1 MNTQVHFRSKVKRE
15 FIQQV
20 IGILAKELKLDKR
33 NFELDVCVRPGLA
46 KNGGYNGAV
55 QPHADGG
62 YVMFVD
68 SALTATKMVEV
79 IAHEMVHVKQFVLGQ
94 LRIETDEYGFA
105 TYYWRGEKNT
115 DKYFDRPWE
124 IDAWKKERLLSIAVE
139 RKLCG
144 NPKFEQ
150 A

>member
-20 IGILAKELKLDKR
+20 IGILAKELKLDNR
-33 NFELDVCVRPGLA
+33 SFELDVCVRPGLA

-55 QPHADGG
+55 QPHTDGG

-68 SALTATKMVEV
+68 SALNASKMIEV

-105 TYYWRGEKNT
+105 TYFWLGKTNT
-115 DKYFDRPWE
+115 TKYFDRPWE

-139 RKLCG
+139 RKLWG

-150 A
+150 V

>member
-20 IGILAKELKLDKR
+20 IEILAKELKLDKR
-33 NFELDVCVRPGLA
+33 NFDLDVCVRPGLA
-46 KNGGYNGAV
+46 KNGGYNGAA
-55 QPHADGG
+55 QPHEDGG

-68 SALTATKMVEV
+68 SALSANKMVEV

-105 TYYWRGEKNT
+105 TYYWLGKKNT

-124 IDAWKKERLLSIAVE
+124 IDAWAKERLLSIAVE
-139 RKLCG
+139 RKLWG
-144 NPKFEQ
+144 NPTFEQ